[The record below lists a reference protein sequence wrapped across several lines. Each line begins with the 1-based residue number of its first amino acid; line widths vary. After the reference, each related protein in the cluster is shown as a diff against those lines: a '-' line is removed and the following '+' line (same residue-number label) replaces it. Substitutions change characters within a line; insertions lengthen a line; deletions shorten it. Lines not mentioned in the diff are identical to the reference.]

1 MKKLLLTAAGTLL
14 TVAAFAQGTVTF
26 QNASSISGWN
36 PIVDRNVKFG
46 ATAALYNPLLQ
57 AGANVSS
64 NYAGV
69 DLTFLRV
76 ALYYAPGAVTDVG
89 LFSQAAGGAATFKA
103 STSATAGSWFGGTR
117 TLSTGVAPQG
127 GLASLFVVV
136 WDSRL
141 GSDPLAG
148 AAQAGLWGSS
158 AIFQYTTPTSPTP
171 APPDFLPNALTSFS
185 IGIIPEPSSF
195 ALAGLGA
202 AALLIFRR
210 RK

>member
-14 TVAAFAQGTVTF
+14 TVAAFAQGTVNF
-26 QNASSISGWN
+26 ANASNIAGWN
-36 PIVDRNVKFG
+36 PVVDRNVRFG
-46 ATAALYNPLLQ
+46 ATAALYNPLLT

-69 DLTFLRV
+69 DLTFLRA
-76 ALYYAPGAVTDVG
+76 ALYFAPGAVTDVG
-89 LFSQAAGGAATFKA
+89 LFSQSAGGAATFRS
-103 STSATAGSWFGGTR
+103 STSAIAGSWLGGTR
-117 TLSTGVAPQG
+117 TLTGINAQG

-136 WDSRL
+136 WDSRT
-141 GSDPLAG
+141 GADPLSA
-148 AAQAGLWGSS
+148 AAQASLWGSS
-158 AIFQYTTPTSPTP
+158 AIFQYTTPASPTP
-171 APPDFLPNALTSFS
+171 APADFLPNALTGFN
-185 IGIIPEPSSF
+185 IGIVPEPSSF